1 MEFISRFTLAVV
13 IAAAVYLLVRGDLFA
28 VSLFLVVQIAAV
40 GLMIWARRSFDQ
52 DQFSIGAEPKGN
64 GMFATGP
71 YRYIRH
77 PMYAGALAIIWS
89 GILGHITP
97 LNLAVGLVATIAV
110 AARVIVEEKFLRSRY
125 PDYAAYTVK
134 TKRLIPFI
142 I

>member
-1 MEFISRFTLAVV
+1 MEFISRLTLAIV
-13 IAAAVYLLVRGDLFA
+13 IAAAVYLLIMRDLFT
-28 VSLFLVVQIAAV
+28 VSLFLIVQIAALAV
-40 GLMIWARRSFDQ
+40 MIWARRSFDQ
-52 DQFSIGAEPKGN
+52 DQFSVGAEPKGN
-64 GMFATGP
+64 DMFASGP

-97 LNLAVGLVATIAV
+97 LNLAIGLLATIAV
-110 AARVIVEEKFLRSRY
+110 AARVIVEEKYLRSRY
-125 PDYAAYTVK
+125 PEYAAYTLK